1 MLTAE
6 FFRMLLQVYLTGS
19 RQFNTFGS
27 HGATDFVA
35 YRFFPTVQQ
44 CCTFL
49 KQEKGES
56 FKSCT
61 SFEDWS

>member
-6 FFRMLLQVYLTGS
+6 SFWMLLQVYLTGS

-49 KQEKGES
+49 KQVKGES
-56 FKSCT
+56 
-61 SFEDWS
+61 